1 MDFDFSFAFV
11 FLNGHLSS
19 ERLFQRMNRCFD
31 VRVDIR
37 RRIAR
42 IIRCRF
48 GITGN
53 QRFRL
58 PDGVIPVDDL
68 SGGVEYRIEV
78 R

>member
-1 MDFDFSFAFV
+1 MNFNFSFAFV
-11 FLNGHLSS
+11 FLNGHLGS
-19 ERLFQRMNRCFD
+19 ERLFQRMNCRFD
-31 VRVDIR
+31 VRIDV
-37 RRIAR
+37 RIAR
-42 IIRCRF
+42 IRGRF
-48 GITGN
+48 GISGN